1 MRCYMQVAR
10 WHGGIQVCIIHSFFS
25 LLFFSA
31 EEEEMDGVMSES
43 PESITFMDSRINSTC
58 YFTIF

>member
-31 EEEEMDGVMSES
+31 EEEEMDGV
-43 PESITFMDSRINSTC
+43 IALRKSRKQHIHGLLH
-58 YFTIF
+58 